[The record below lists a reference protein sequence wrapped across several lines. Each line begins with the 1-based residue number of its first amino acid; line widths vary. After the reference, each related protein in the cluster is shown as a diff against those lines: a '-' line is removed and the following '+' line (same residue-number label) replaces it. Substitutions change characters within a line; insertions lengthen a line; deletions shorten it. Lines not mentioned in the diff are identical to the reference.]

1 MEYINSPDAETD
13 FVPCYDIAGNLF
25 FQHSMDGGDRWML
38 MDATGQPFYAW
49 DENERVME
57 EGSRVLERRRFH
69 TVYDALRRP
78 VEQHLQVEDGSPQVI
93 ERFIYGEE
101 QPEELNR
108 NLRGQIYQH
117 YDSSGLITNQGFD
130 FKGNLLEVTRQLVS
144 NYKAV
149 VIDSSEASP
158 TNSLESQVFTVSTE
172 YDALNPTYYG

>member
-1 MEYINSPDAETD
+1 M
-13 FVPCYDIAGNLF
+13 
-25 FQHSMDGGDRWML
+25 
-38 MDATGQPFYAW
+38 
-49 DENERVME
+49 
-57 EGSRVLERRRFH
+57 
-69 TVYDALRRP
+69 RRP

-101 QPEELNR
+101 QPEGLNR